1 MSDREEVGSANPR
14 SAGAGRAGRRKGEGA
29 RSPSMSQLGTG
40 LPATGQQMDL
50 RTAWVARRMKDAVGE
65 AAQERVN
72 VDSFVRSPA
81 VAKRLEEFFS
91 SAGPPRLLFFFQQG
105 PSIIPAFGGLD
116 EEPETKLL
124 MTDGHDTQLRGK
136 CIYFIRRTPGVEVD
150 AKQPDAGIS
159 YGEVNADIL
168 ESFHLTLHGAF
179 LPLMQGGMQDWGKNT
194 EASTKEYLSNVTRFD
209 EMLADAVSNLQVHL
223 REIAEPDC
231 LC

>member
-1 MSDREEVGSANPR
+1 
-14 SAGAGRAGRRKGEGA
+14 
-29 RSPSMSQLGTG
+29 MSQLGTG
-40 LPATGQQMDL
+40 LLPPSTGHQMDP

-81 VAKRLEEFFS
+81 VANRLEEFYS
-91 SAGPPRLLFFFQQG
+91 AAGPPRLLFFFQQG
-105 PSIIPAFGGLD
+105 PSTIPTFGGLD

-124 MTDGHDTQLRGK
+124 MTDGHDTPLRGK
-136 CIYFIRRTPGVEVD
+136 CMFFIRRTPGVEVD
-150 AKQPDAGIS
+150 FKQPDTGIS

-179 LPLMQGGMQDWGKNT
+179 LPLLQGGMQDWGKNT

-209 EMLADAVSNLQVHL
+209 EMLADAVSNLKVQL
-223 REIAEPDC
+223 RESAGLDR
-231 LC
+231 LCWLKNRLMCISN